1 MAVHVARSF
10 GALLLLAA
18 AAAGGLGCTAV
29 EETLDGEDDG
39 EQEPSVSGSQELI
52 SAVSCKGSKQTAYRA
67 GSPFTIEVITIGGK
81 AVSKPTGHA
90 FLKMQKAAHAA
101 GVRLAISSGF
111 RTMSEQQ
118 YFYNCYRTGR
128 CNNGNLAARP
138 GYSNHQSGSA
148 LDLTTS
154 SWLSSSAARFGFK
167 RTVSGEPWHYEFSG
181 KDPGGPCTA
190 ASTGPGVT
198 DDGDTTPADTG
209 ASDEEGTVYHPEEI
223 PFVAPEQ
230 DDTVDNGVVFKVRPK
245 DARVAKVTYH
255 AGTWMLGS
263 SDQKGADF
271 PMRYTFDLTGQ
282 RNVHA
287 VGWDAHGKRLA
298 ESSVDIDIRP

>member
-154 SWLSSSAARFGFK
+154 SWLSSNAARFGFK

-209 ASDEEGTVYHPEEI
+209 ASALTATP
-223 PFVAPEQ
+223 PAPSRPDLSSPIEPPTQ
-230 DDTVDNGVVFKVRPK
+230 ESAADTPSHDP
-245 DARVAKVTYH
+245 
-255 AGTWMLGS
+255 
-263 SDQKGADF
+263 QPADHTS
-271 PMRYTFDLTGQ
+271 PQ
-282 RNVHA
+282 
-287 VGWDAHGKRLA
+287 
-298 ESSVDIDIRP
+298 P